1 MFVFHEDAI
10 AAGITLNDEKLGRKP
25 YKHSYI
31 NRVIMRICQAGLL
44 ALVMLVCSCSLKHEV
59 DNETFGN
66 LKSTIQGLLAARNLP
81 VDANSVAICLRSSIF
96 SPYVFGSYEFFVIRF
111 DWRDDNKHKYGIRG
125 QNGPYYI
132 LWRNK
137 NVYTIVGCFLGSRL
151 DIIEEDGVLV
161 ARVYYH
167 MSAAEAPHTDY
178 PFINGK
184 FNERKINQSFK

>member
-1 MFVFHEDAI
+1 MAEDSCE
-10 AAGITLNDEKLGRKP
+10 AADYFFIIRKS
-25 YKHSYI
+25 YIHSYVK
-31 NRVIMRICQAGLL
+31 RVIMKSFQAGLL
-44 ALVMLVCSCSLKHEV
+44 AFVMLVCSCSLKHEV

-66 LKSTIQGLLAARNLP
+66 LKSTIQGLLAARKLP
-81 VDANSVAICLRSSIF
+81 VDDDSVAICLRSSIF
-96 SPYVFGSYEFFVIRF
+96 NPYVFDSYEFFVIRF

-125 QNGPYYI
+125 QNGPCYI

-151 DIIEEDGVLV
+151 DIIEENGVLV

-167 MSAAEAPHTDY
+167 VSASETPHIDY